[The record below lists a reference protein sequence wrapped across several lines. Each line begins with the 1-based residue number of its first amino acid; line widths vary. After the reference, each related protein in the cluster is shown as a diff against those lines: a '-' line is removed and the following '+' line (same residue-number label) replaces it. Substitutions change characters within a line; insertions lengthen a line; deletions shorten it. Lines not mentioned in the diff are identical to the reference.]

1 MKIVNPGISHE
12 TALRKLWKDAFGDD
26 DAFLDLFFAR
36 GFSPDRCR
44 CVMAQ
49 EKVAAALYW
58 FDISC
63 SGRKMAYLYAVATD
77 PRFRGRGNCRALMA
91 DTHRHLAD
99 LGYCAALLVP
109 QDEALRT
116 MYRKMGYLEGP
127 RIREFTAMAARGSV
141 AVSPLPAAEYA
152 ALRAKL
158 LPEDAVIQEGANLNF
173 LSGLAQFYGGP
184 EWLAAVHRDG
194 EILRCLEFLGDPG
207 IAPGLVAAL
216 DCREGHFRTP
226 GDTGPFAQYFPLEA
240 NAPIPSHFGFPFD

>member
-1 MKIVNPGISHE
+1 MNIVNPSGRHIP
-12 TALRKLWKDAFGDD
+12 ALRQLWKEAFGDD
-26 DAFLDLFFAR
+26 DAFLDLFFAK

-44 CVMAQ
+44 CVLWE

-77 PRFRGRGNCRALMA
+77 SGFRGRGLCRALMA

-99 LGYCAALLVP
+99 LGYSAALLVP

-116 MYRKMGYLEGP
+116 MYRKMGYQAGP
-127 RIREFTAMAARGSV
+127 CIHEFSVTAAMQSIAA
-141 AVSPLPAAEYA
+141 PHLTAAEYA
-152 ALRAKL
+152 ALRHKL
-158 LPEDAVIQEGANLNF
+158 LPEDAVFQEGANLEF
-173 LSGLAQFYGGP
+173 LSALAEFFGGP
-184 EWLAAVHRDG
+184 DWLAAVSKDG
-194 EILRCLEFLGDPG
+194 ESLRCLEFLGDPG

-226 GDTGPFAQYFPLEA
+226 GSSKPFAQFLPLEA